1 MINFISEK
9 IIFLFFGKILGEKME
24 KVLEVKNIYFSY
36 EKEEDLISNLSF
48 DVEKNQ
54 FVSIVG
60 SSGCGKS
67 TIIKLISG
75 IYENKSGE
83 IIGKKTAYMPQKD
96 LLLPWRTVLENIILP
111 IELEKKDLKVG
122 REKACGYLKRLGL
135 LEYKDKYPYELSG
148 GMKQRVSFIRT
159 LLTEAEILLLDE
171 PFSALDAITKE
182 NLQKWLL
189 DVLKTFNKSVIFITH
204 DINEALFL
212 SDRILV
218 CDKRP
223 LTKLKEYKISVERKN
238 DLKYMSFLKENI
250 LSDIGG
256 GKY

>member
-1 MINFISEK
+1 
-9 IIFLFFGKILGEKME
+9 ME
-24 KVLEVKNIYFSY
+24 KVLEIKDVSFSY
-36 EKEEDLISNLSF
+36 EKNKKLIENLSF
-48 DVEKNQ
+48 SVVKNE
-54 FVSIVG
+54 FISIVG

-75 IYENKSGE
+75 INQKTSGE

-111 IELEKKDLKVG
+111 VELNKKDLVEG
-122 REKACGYLKRLGL
+122 RKKAYEYLEKLNLK
-135 LEYKDKYPYELSG
+135 EYANKYPYELSG

-159 LLTEAEILLLDE
+159 LLTEADILLLDE

-189 DVLKTFNKSVIFITH
+189 EVLKNFNKSVIFITH

-212 SDRILV
+212 SNRILV
-218 CDKRP
+218 CEDKP
-223 LTKLKEYKISVERKN
+223 LSHLKEYIISEEMKKDLEKITE
-238 DLKYMSFLKENI
+238 LKEKI
-250 LSDIGG
+250 LFDIGG
-256 GKY
+256 GKI

>member
-1 MINFISEK
+1 
-9 IIFLFFGKILGEKME
+9 ME
-24 KVLEVKNIYFSY
+24 KVLEIKDVSFSY
-36 EKEEDLISNLSF
+36 EKNKKLIENLSF
-48 DVEKNQ
+48 SVGKNE
-54 FVSIVG
+54 FISIVG

-75 IYENKSGE
+75 INQKTSGE

-111 IELEKKDLKVG
+111 VELNKKDLVEG
-122 REKACGYLKRLGL
+122 RKKAYEYLEKLNLK
-135 LEYKDKYPYELSG
+135 EYVNKYPYELSG

-159 LLTEAEILLLDE
+159 LLTEADILLLDE

-189 DVLKTFNKSVIFITH
+189 EVLKNFNKSVIFITH

-212 SDRILV
+212 SNRILV
-218 CDKRP
+218 CKDKP
-223 LTKLKEYKISVERKN
+223 LSHLKEYIISEEMKKDLEKITE
-238 DLKYMSFLKENI
+238 LKEKI
-250 LSDIGG
+250 LFDIGG
-256 GKY
+256 GRI